1 MAAIIHIDDTT
12 VVDVRGEVDLSAA
25 AALRERIDR
34 ARRQDDDRSV
44 VVDLAGVTFIDS
56 AGLCELVRPATQGC
70 AVTLRR
76 PSPQARRVLE
86 MAGVSEVFTLRG

>member
-1 MAAIIHIDDTT
+1 MAPTIHIDDTH
-12 VVDVRGEVDLSAA
+12 VVHVQGEVDLSAA
-25 AALRERIDR
+25 AALRDRIER

-56 AGLCELVRPATQGC
+56 AGLCELVRPATQGY

-86 MAGVSEVFTLRG
+86 VAGVSEVFTLDG